1 MADELHVCDKG
12 ERIAKLESTVQ
23 SQSDADNRIERE
35 LKELASQVRDNHDA
49 SNSELKELNKSF
61 GKLEG
66 LINAQS
72 EKIDTL
78 NTNVNASNTKLDKL
92 TSRVSKL
99 EKTVEGHTTEI
110 ETLKEDKGDHDRR
123 LTSVE
128 KNVIKISAIIGAIL
142 FLIQLIGGM
151 TSCQDI
157 KSTVHQILQEEK
169 QAAQPMTS
177 VVIEQQN

>member
-1 MADELHVCDKG
+1 MADEVHICDKG
-12 ERIAKLESTVQ
+12 ERIATLEATVQ
-23 SQSDADNRIERE
+23 SQSDADNRIEKE

-72 EKIDTL
+72 EKIDTM
-78 NTNVNASNTKLDKL
+78 NTNVNASNAKIDKL
-92 TSRVSKL
+92 TNRVSKL
-99 EKTVEGHTTEI
+99 EKTVEGHTAEI
-110 ETLKEDKGDHDRR
+110 EILQKGTTDHDHR
-123 LTSVE
+123 LTGVE
-128 KNVIKISAIIGAIL
+128 KNIIKISAIIGAVL

-157 KSTVHQILQEEK
+157 KSTVHQILQEER
-169 QAAQPMTS
+169 QEAQPTTS

>member
-1 MADELHVCDKG
+1 MADEVHICDKG
-12 ERIAKLESTVQ
+12 ERIATLEATVQ
-23 SQSDADNRIERE
+23 SQSEADNRIEQE

-49 SNSELKELNKSF
+49 NNGELKELNKSF

-78 NTNVNASNTKLDKL
+78 NTNVNASNAKLDKL
-92 TSRVSKL
+92 TTRVSKL
-99 EKTVEGHTTEI
+99 EKTVDGHTAEI
-110 ETLKEDKGDHDRR
+110 ELLQKGTDDHNHR

-128 KNVIKISAIIGAIL
+128 KNVIKISAIVGAVL

-169 QAAQPMTS
+169 QAQTMTS